1 MIGLRQPR
9 NQSHHHKIIIEPHG
23 RAVLLGSFTLLL
35 SALAPF
41 PKKSLALSAHVS
53 PWTIQFQV
61 LDKSPV
67 SGPGRGP
74 PSCNNTT
81 LMAESEEELKSL
93 LMKVKEESEKL
104 A

>member
-1 MIGLRQPR
+1 MSDHLPESFSLASILAEQGKHHLEGLRVRMIGLRQPR

-53 PWTIQFQV
+53 PWTIYF
-61 LDKSPV
+61 
-67 SGPGRGP
+67 
-74 PSCNNTT
+74 
-81 LMAESEEELKSL
+81 
-93 LMKVKEESEKL
+93 
-104 A
+104 